1 MNFVTNL
8 DFYSELLKMIILE
21 STLSRPEKAQQGKTM
36 FNVHPFSLEHE
47 SRKWNAHSYIC

>member
-47 SRKWNAHSYIC
+47 SRK